1 MRANRSDTDEFKVSN
16 IWGSKTVTGSLMS
29 ASKRL
34 MKLWTQKHHCNL
46 TQRTMPSWKM
56 WFTTD
61 SLFSLTPE
69 CQGTKSITEHARAQS
84 HSTAFPE
91 ARHQHYWSS
100 VGPKGR
106 ADILMSLKPG
116 ELFQNSAERK
126 LQESTTAASHPGRRR
141 PTDLRKERKWTSLN
155 FSSKNKSVPFGGGC
169 WRWVWRKVWVITI
182 AEY

>member
-1 MRANRSDTDEFKVSN
+1 MSN
-16 IWGSKTVTGSLMS
+16 IWKYLKESGKLIGSSLIIHHNNANAIKTHWDRKTQ
-29 ASKRL
+29 
-34 MKLWTQKHHCNL
+34 MKHYQ
-46 TQRTMPSWKM
+46 SWIG
-56 WFTTD
+56 
-61 SLFSLTPE
+61 LF
-69 CQGTKSITEHARAQS
+69 K
-84 HSTAFPE
+84 

-169 WRWVWRKVWVITI
+169 WRWVWRKAWVITI